1 MKKGAPQKGKTGPVQ
16 PAKTSKAFNPD
27 DYATLTIPRQ
37 EVIDVKT
44 AFDVFDADL
53 SGILDPRELAQ
64 SFVDLGFT
72 SGNNK
77 FVYQILAEL
86 DDDQSGG
93 IDFPEFLRLA
103 TAKIGEKDSRAEIN
117 KVFKSFDP
125 NNAVIFYFILGK
137 IHNPLTEK
145 SRQRFGR
152 RSK

>member
-1 MKKGAPQKGKTGPVQ
+1 MKKGGAKGKPE
-16 PAKTSKAFNPD
+16 PPKPKAFNPD
-27 DYATLTIPRQ
+27 DYATMTIPRE
-37 EVIDVKT
+37 EVIDIKT

-72 SGNNK
+72 SGSNK

-93 IDFPEFLRLA
+93 IDFAEFLRLA
-103 TAKIGEKDSRAEIN
+103 TAKIGDKDSRVEIN

-125 NNAVIFYFILGK
+125 NNAVIISLFRENSLSSNSKKLPK
-137 IHNPLTEK
+137 ISEK
-145 SRQRFGR
+145 T
-152 RSK
+152 